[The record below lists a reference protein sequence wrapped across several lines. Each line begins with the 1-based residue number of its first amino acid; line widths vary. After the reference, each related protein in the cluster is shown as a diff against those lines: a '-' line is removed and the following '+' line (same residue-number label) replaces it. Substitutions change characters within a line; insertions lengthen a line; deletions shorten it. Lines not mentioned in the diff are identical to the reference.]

1 MNHETKEEKS
11 ALDRGLRR
19 MGSILASPWLVTA
32 YSATEPRLERA
43 WLRRA
48 GLTKDEAAL
57 FLDMLCRRGLL
68 DRGARSVVEEVCLAR
83 KIAPEAAIRL
93 LMNGEAWP
101 EEEDKNAEKS

>member
-1 MNHETKEEKS
+1 
-11 ALDRGLRR
+11 
-19 MGSILASPWLVTA
+19 MGSILASPWLATT

-68 DRGARSVVEEVCLAR
+68 DSGARAVVEGVCLVR
-83 KIAPEAAIRL
+83 GIAPEAALRL
-93 LMNGEAWP
+93 LMRGEAWP
-101 EEEDKNAEKS
+101 EEENDNAEKS